1 MRRVQMPKILKIVL
15 GLLLFC
21 GAAIAADV
29 TLAWDASESEGV
41 TGYKIHVG
49 TQSGT
54 YDRTEDVGLVL
65 TYTVMDL
72 AYGKRFFF
80 AATAYDA
87 TQESAYSNEVSK
99 ALVSCD
105 LNADQSTNILD
116 MQIMANLIQAG
127 AAELQYD
134 LNMDGALNILDMQLL
149 ANIILGQ
156 ASCPQ

>member
-1 MRRVQMPKILKIVL
+1 MPKILKIVL

-41 TGYKIHVG
+41 TGYKVYIG
-49 TQSGT
+49 ASSGV
-54 YDRTEDVGLVL
+54 YDRTEDAGNVL
-65 TYTVMDL
+65 TYTVLDL
-72 AYGKRFFF
+72 AYGKKFYF
-80 AATAYDA
+80 AVTAHDA

-99 ALVSCD
+99 AFVSCD

-134 LNMDGALNILDMQLL
+134 LNMDGSLNILDMQLL

-156 ASCPQ
+156 AVCPQ